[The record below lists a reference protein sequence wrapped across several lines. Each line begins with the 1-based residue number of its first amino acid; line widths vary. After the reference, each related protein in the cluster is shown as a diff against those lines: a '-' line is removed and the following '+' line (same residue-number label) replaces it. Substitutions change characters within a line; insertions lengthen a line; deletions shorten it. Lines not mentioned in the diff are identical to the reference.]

1 MTEFSFISGFSGG
14 TLIGLATVLMI
25 LGNGRITG
33 ISGIVGGVV
42 NREKGQ
48 MSWRLIFIISLMV
61 GGAIYPWLWRQEMF
75 VDVSA
80 HWSLYIIAGLLVG
93 IGTRMGGGCTSGHG
107 ICGLARFSPRSL
119 VATLTFIA
127 SAVVTHTLVRL
138 VTA

>member
-61 GGAIYPWLWRQEMF
+61 GGAIYPWLWRQEMV

>member
-61 GGAIYPWLWRQEMF
+61 GGAIYPWLWRQEMV

-93 IGTRMGGGCTSGHG
+93 IGTRVGGGCTSGHG